1 MQSALL
7 LFFISFQLNAAPQVV
22 SQSVGMVGDKIVT
35 SREVQVSAILEK
47 VIEKNKSDYVPTEMK
62 ISDSKFAVEL
72 NALLLETV
80 IAQEA
85 ASFNV
90 GQVSANEE
98 KATLERVEKTLKGKS
113 SWDALEVGS
122 LELNRMLS
130 QKLLA
135 KSFLKY
141 KTESM
146 AGIITDQEAQAY
158 YDKNRVK
165 FGNMPFASF
174 RENIKSFLSQ
184 QQLQERLRSWF
195 EVIKRKYKVR
205 NLLQEAGNK

>member
-47 VIEKNKSDYVPTEMK
+47 VIEKAKSDYVPTEMK
-62 ISDSKFAVEL
+62 ISDPKFAVEL

-98 KATLERVEKTLKGKS
+98 KAMLERVEKTLKGKS

-122 LELNRMLS
+122 LELKRMLS

-165 FGNMPFASF
+165 FGSMPFASF

-184 QQLQERLRSWF
+184 QQLQERLRAWF